1 MLPEKN
7 KDKKEKDEK
16 KHPAKKSDPQHT
28 QEAFS
33 EAQKDIEHDPDLS
46 VHSPNDDLDEEE
58 TARLG
63 DDKTD
68 LV

>member
-1 MLPEKN
+1 MAPEKN
-7 KDKKEKDEK
+7 KKKKDPKQKEADKNK
-16 KHPAKKSDPQHT
+16 T
-28 QEAFS
+28 QQDVKGAYN
-33 EAQKDIEHDPDLS
+33 EAQKDIEHDADLS

-58 TARLG
+58 AARSG

>member
-1 MLPEKN
+1 MLPDKN
-7 KDKKEKDEK
+7 KGKEKDEK
-16 KHPAKKSDPQHT
+16 KHPAKESDPQHT
-28 QEAFS
+28 AEAFS
-33 EAQKDIEHDPDLS
+33 EAQEDIEHDPDLS

-58 TARLG
+58 TGRLG